1 MNFNSSRKTGTGF
14 EPQLQVGQ
22 NSKAVQRYVS
32 SQKKLSAIFV
42 SVIFAL
48 EDKKLIFPP
57 VHLAEPDGLL
67 AMGGDLSVER
77 LVLAYKNGIFPWYE
91 GDVILWW
98 CPHPRF
104 VLFPDELNINK
115 TSKAVLKNTNFEFTI
130 NRSFKEVI
138 HQCKNI
144 KRPGQT
150 GTWITD
156 EVENAYCKMHEM
168 GYAHSAEA
176 WNGNKLVGGLY
187 GIRLGNVFFGES
199 MFSKQ
204 SNASRFAFLKYLQLL
219 KEEGVQLIDCQV
231 YTEYLESFGARMI
244 GRKEFICQIRKLI
257 P

>member
-1 MNFNSSRKTGTGF
+1 M
-14 EPQLQVGQ
+14 
-22 NSKAVQRYVS
+22 
-32 SQKKLSAIFV
+32 SAIFV
-42 SVIFAL
+42 SLIFAL
-48 EDKKLIFPP
+48 ENKELIFPP

-104 VLFPDELNINK
+104 VLFPDELKINK
-115 TSKAVLKNTNFEFTI
+115 TSKSVLKNTNFEFTI
-130 NRSFKEVI
+130 NRSFREVI

-144 KRPGQT
+144 KRSGQE

-156 EVENAYCKMHEM
+156 EVENAYCKMQEM
-168 GYAHSAEA
+168 GYAHSAEV

-187 GIRLGNVFFGES
+187 GIRLGKVFFGES
-199 MFSKQ
+199 MFSIE
-204 SNASRFAFLKYLQLL
+204 SNASRFAFMKYVQHL
-219 KEEGVQLIDCQV
+219 KEEGIQLIDCQV

-244 GRKEFICQIRKLI
+244 DRNEFTSFLKELIRK
-257 P
+257 